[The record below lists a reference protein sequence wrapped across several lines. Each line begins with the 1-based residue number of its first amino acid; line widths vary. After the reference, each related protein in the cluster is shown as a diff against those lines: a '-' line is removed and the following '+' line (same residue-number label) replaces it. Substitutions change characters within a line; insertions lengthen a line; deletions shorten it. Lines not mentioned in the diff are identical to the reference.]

1 MLGLLIKDMK
11 LMLIEKKYFSLIL
24 LIAIML
30 AFTVTDMAFIITY
43 VTIIFSSYTVTT
55 ISYDEANNGN
65 AFLMTLPFD
74 RSIYVKEKYLFAII
88 IISIIFISTTLI
100 TAIYQNFTIQNFNTL
115 EWILSCTLVLPIV
128 FLMLSFMIPL
138 HLKFG
143 GEKARSI
150 LLTSIGIIFVGG
162 FLIVKFIEIINI
174 NLTTLMSVL
183 NSYFSDDFIISIYV
197 FLISVIVMIVSYFI
211 SQHIIKHK
219 EY

>member
-74 RSIYVKEKYLFAII
+74 RSIYVKEKYLFQQ
-88 IISIIFISTTLI
+88 L
-100 TAIYQNFTIQNFNTL
+100 
-115 EWILSCTLVLPIV
+115 
-128 FLMLSFMIPL
+128 
-138 HLKFG
+138 
-143 GEKARSI
+143 
-150 LLTSIGIIFVGG
+150 
-162 FLIVKFIEIINI
+162 
-174 NLTTLMSVL
+174 
-183 NSYFSDDFIISIYV
+183 
-197 FLISVIVMIVSYFI
+197 
-211 SQHIIKHK
+211 
-219 EY
+219 

>member
-55 ISYDEANNGN
+55 ISY
-65 AFLMTLPFD
+65 D